1 MLKYGLLGDASFFDW
16 LDVNSSAVLALD
28 PPVIMHAIH
37 TSCIAK
43 TRIVEADEREAGK
56 RALLNLGHT
65 FAHAIENVAGYGH
78 YLHGEAVAIGLNLA
92 TQLSVKLG
100 QLEAADIERVKALIE
115 RYNLPTQLH
124 NPLSITDLMAAMQ
137 KDKKNRAGKL
147 RFVSMQTIGEAI
159 TTEEVDYALIES
171 LWQGVGAK

>member
-1 MLKYGLLGDASFFDW
+1 M
-16 LDVNSSAVLALD
+16 
-28 PPVIMHAIH
+28 
-37 TSCIAK
+37 
-43 TRIVEADEREAGK
+43 
-56 RALLNLGHT
+56 
-65 FAHAIENVAGYGH
+65 AGYGH

-100 QLEAADIERVKALIE
+100 QLEAADIDRVKALIE

>member
-1 MLKYGLLGDASFFDW
+1 MNTLTASAPELAGVVRRCCAIKAEIVANDEKETA
-16 LDVNSSAVLALD
+16 SS
-28 PPVIMHAIH
+28 
-37 TSCIAK
+37 
-43 TRIVEADEREAGK
+43 GG

-65 FAHAIENVAGYGH
+65 FANAIENVAGYGH

-100 QLEAADIERVKALIE
+100 QLEAADIDRVKALIE